1 MNLLFLTVVAAM
13 TSFSA
18 FAQLPDLKEGYKFN
32 YSECYPPQKK
42 KDPITCVLTN
52 RSYYI
57 DGSFSLVSEYKKT
70 YPLNPRMNSSSRSTV
85 KIKELSLDHRIEKS
99 TESYK
104 DSSLTVH
111 ELWQLKMETDS
122 HDLDVK
128 GESNSE
134 ILGPD
139 TDYGYLIT
147 LTFPTEEAAEAAW
160 AQIREIRY
168 LVK

>member
-1 MNLLFLTVVAAM
+1 MNAPQDDKPALAVVHRVRMLLPVPRAGGLWADGDGARVSAAM
-13 TSFSA
+13 PF
-18 FAQLPDLKEGYKFN
+18 
-32 YSECYPPQKK
+32 
-42 KDPITCVLTN
+42 
-52 RSYYI
+52 
-57 DGSFSLVSEYKKT
+57 DGSFSLVSEYEKT

-104 DSSLTVH
+104 DSSLIVH